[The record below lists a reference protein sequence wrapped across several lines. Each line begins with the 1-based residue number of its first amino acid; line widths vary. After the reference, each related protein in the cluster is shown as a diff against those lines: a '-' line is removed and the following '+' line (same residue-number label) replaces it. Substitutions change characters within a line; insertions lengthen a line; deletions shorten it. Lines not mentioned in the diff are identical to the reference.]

1 MTKIRSEITE
11 MDVRI
16 GVLEAMLLQARMR
29 DEKLLQDDLATPL
42 SAR

>member
-1 MTKIRSEITE
+1 MTKIKAEITE

-16 GVLEAMLLQARMR
+16 GVLESMLLQSRLREA
-29 DEKLLQDDLATPL
+29 KLLEEDLANPL